1 MNEKLFNGFSDNIKC
16 LTKALSRTMAV
27 SMTMMSGR
35 VGVVLG
41 NSFFPFLLAVSCSGT
56 FVSIG
61 TVTLCKFI
69 FVSIN

>member
-1 MNEKLFNGFSDNIKC
+1 MF
-16 LTKALSRTMAV
+16 RTMAV

-41 NSFFPFLLAVSCSGT
+41 NSFFPFVLALSCPGT

-61 TVTLCKFI
+61 TVALCKFV
-69 FVSIN
+69 FVNTV